1 MEPVTE
7 YSKSEAK
14 ECQELS
20 RDEKSI
26 SHKDSEDAFGHGR
39 SSRNTNS
46 TGSITDFN
54 WNQHDV
60 CLTKFGNRNT
70 LRNHLLT
77 HVETYNRV
85 EDALELDSKKNE
97 EHLNVSV

>member
-1 MEPVTE
+1 MPTSASDWVRSDLVKQTAEGVTKNNEWLSHMEPVTE

-26 SHKDSEDAFGHGR
+26 SHKDSKDAFGHGR

-46 TGSITDFN
+46 TGSIRDFN
-54 WNQHDV
+54 WNQKDV
-60 CLTKFGNRNT
+60 CLTKFGNENT
-70 LRNHLLT
+70 LG
-77 HVETYNRV
+77 
-85 EDALELDSKKNE
+85 
-97 EHLNVSV
+97 